1 MALTIGELV
10 GFIRFDPSG
19 VDEGAN
25 QAENRMRQLGDDVG
39 NTAATAGQTAGHNL
53 GDGIIQGADARLR
66 DAQGRFLTAGQRI
79 GDDTGDAIVTATR
92 GRLRGLVDAFTSAGN
107 RLGDAFGG
115 GVAQGADE
123 ASARL
128 LGVGK
133 VIMGL
138 SVAPPVVAA
147 ITTALGSLAA
157 GAVAAGIAVKA
168 FSLAAKPQ
176 MEAVE
181 EVTTAAEAAEKA
193 HEQAALKAAAAQ
205 KLKAQGGDAYK
216 KAQQEATAATDAAKE
231 ADAAYQQQLD
241 QLPGPT
247 REYAVA
253 LKGLKDDHQK
263 WSDSLASTTM
273 PVFTKGIQILRD
285 LLPSLTPFVQGAA
298 QAFGGFLDEV
308 ARGVQSAGFKEWAA
322 DMGEAAG
329 PALKNFLDVIKNL
342 AVGFGGLLQAF
353 LPTSSGVTGGLVD
366 MSAAFRDW
374 ATSLKGSEGFDQF
387 IEMARN
393 GGGAII
399 NLGKA
404 LGNLLVAAAPLF
416 GTFGLIANALA
427 EVINN
432 TPTPVLTALAYAIT
446 GVVLAAKAW
455 AIGSAAVT
463 TANRLMASSTYTAI
477 AGWARM
483 TAAGLAAYARLGAAA
498 VASAARTAAAWIGSA
513 LASMGTFLASL
524 LRTAATAAATF
535 AMMAARAMAMA
546 VRMAASW
553 VIAMGPVGW
562 VIAAVVALVA
572 LIIANWDKVKQW
584 TAAAW
589 DWVWGK
595 VKAVAQWLLDLFM
608 NWTLIGLI
616 IKHWDTIKSATKAAW
631 DWVMN
636 AIKTVWEWI
645 KTAVVT
651 YFNFY
656 KSIVTAVWNAI
667 KSVTSTVWNA
677 IKSVITSVWN
687 AIKSG
692 VSTAINAVKST
703 VSNVWNGIKS
713 LTSNIWNGIKSV
725 ITSMINNAKSN
736 VSSAINSIKGF
747 FSSGFNA
754 VKSTVTNA
762 ISGVVSTIQGLSGRV
777 KGAVSGA
784 ARWLVSAGK
793 SIIQGLI
800 DGIKSMAGSV
810 GDAVKGVVSSARDYL
825 PFSPAKKGPFAGK
838 GWTLYSG
845 RSIVEALA
853 KGIIQRRQRVS
864 DAMKRAVT
872 QARRHQIAL
881 QTQSTAFQTGQTAR
895 YDSQGNELGGV
906 QNGYGGRSLTIQ
918 HYYESNNGS
927 ATQTARELEWLARAR
942 G

>member
-1 MALTIGELV
+1 VALTIGELV

-19 VDEGAN
+19 VDEGADR
-25 QAENRMRQLGDDVG
+25 AEDRMRQLGDDMG
-39 NTAATAGQTAGHNL
+39 DAATTAGQTAGQNL
-53 GDGIIQGADARLR
+53 GDGIVQGADGRLR
-66 DAQGRFLTAGQRI
+66 DASGRFVTQGQQI
-79 GDDTGDAIVTATR
+79 GDDVGDAVVTATR

-107 RLGDAFGG
+107 SMADAFGG
-115 GVAQGADE
+115 GVARGADE

-128 LGVGK
+128 LGVGR

-205 KLKAQGGDAYK
+205 KLKAKGGDEYK
-216 KAQQEATAATDAAKE
+216 KAQQEANAATDAAKQ
-231 ADAAYQQQLD
+231 ADAAYKQQLD

-247 REYAVA
+247 REYALA
-253 LKGLKDDHQK
+253 LQGLKEDHDK
-263 WSDSLASTTM
+263 WSESLSGTTM

-285 LLPSLTPFVQGAA
+285 LLPTLTPFVKGAA
-298 QAFGGFLDEV
+298 EAFGSFLDEV
-308 ARGVQSAGFKEWAA
+308 AVGVKSAGFKQWAA

-342 AVGFGGLLQAF
+342 AIGFGGLLQAF

-374 ATSLKGSEGFDQF
+374 ATSLKGSEGFDRF

-393 GGGAII
+393 GGGALAE
-399 NLGKA
+399 LGKA

-446 GVVLAAKAW
+446 GVVLASKAW
-455 AIGSAAVT
+455 SIGSALVT

-477 AGWARM
+477 AGWTRM
-483 TAAGLAAYARLGAAA
+483 MATGLMAYARLGAAA

-524 LRTAATAAATF
+524 LRTAATAVATY
-535 AMMAARAMAMA
+535 AMMAARAMAMG
-546 VRMAASW
+546 VRMAAAW
-553 VIAMGPVGW
+553 VVGMGPIGW

-589 DWVWGK
+589 DWIWGK
-595 VKAVAQWLLDLFM
+595 IKGVAQWLLDLFM
-608 NWTLIGLI
+608 NWTLIGVI
-616 IKHWDTIKSATKAAW
+616 IQNWDKIVAATKAAW
-631 DWVMN
+631 DWVKNAVMTVVNWILSHVKSSFDGIKN
-636 AIKTVWEWI
+636 AISTAWNAVKTITQAAWNVI
-645 KTAVVT
+645 KALLQG
-651 YFNFY
+651 
-656 KSIVTAVWNAI
+656 AWNAI
-667 KSVTSTVWNA
+667 KSLVSGAINSVKSTMSNAWNA
-677 IKSVITSVWN
+677 IKSITS
-687 AIKSG
+687 S
-692 VSTAINAVKST
+692 
-703 VSNVWNGIKS
+703 
-713 LTSNIWNGIKSV
+713 IWNGIKSA
-725 ITSMINNAKSN
+725 ISNAL
-736 VSSAINSIKGF
+736 SSARSLASNAVNAIKGF

-754 VKSTVTNA
+754 VKSTVSNA
-762 ISGVVSTIQGLSGRV
+762 ISGVVSTIRGLGSRV
-777 KGAVSGA
+777 RGAVSGA
-784 ARWLVSAGK
+784 AQWLVSAGK

-800 DGIKSMAGSV
+800 NGIKSMGGAV
-810 GDAVKGVVSSARDYL
+810 GDAVKGVLSGARDLL

-845 RSIVEALA
+845 RSIMDALA
-853 KGIIQRRQRVS
+853 KGIAQRKAKVAAATRK
-864 DAMKRAVT
+864 AM
-872 QARRHQIAL
+872 IAAKQEQL
-881 QTQSTAFQTGQTAR
+881 FTKQSTAFQTGQQVRTTA
-895 YDSQGNELGGV
+895 SGSEMPGV
-906 QNGYGGRSLTIQ
+906 QNGYGGKMLNIE
-918 HYYESNNGS
+918 HYYESDRGS
-927 ATQTARELEWLARAR
+927 AKDTALELEWLARAR